1 MVTLFF
7 SLFSPSWPLHDVLIA
22 MRQQTAHGR
31 VGNFGI
37 LGVPGFSVVGAGRAG
52 RNELAAWIRHG
63 HSMTCSPLCVS
74 QQTAHGRV
82 RIFGIVGVPGS
93 PGSTSKWIP
102 ACAGMTIDRLDAHR
116 PNGIDTGTQGPGHA
130 WQGHEG
136 TAFASI
142 VGVA

>member
-82 RIFGIVGVPGS
+82 GNFGILGVPGFWREPQTAANFVHQA
-93 PGSTSKWIP
+93 PGRGTPCTPDIP
-102 ACAGMTIDRLDAHR
+102 ADPR
-116 PNGIDTGTQGPGHA
+116 
-130 WQGHEG
+130 
-136 TAFASI
+136 
-142 VGVA
+142 